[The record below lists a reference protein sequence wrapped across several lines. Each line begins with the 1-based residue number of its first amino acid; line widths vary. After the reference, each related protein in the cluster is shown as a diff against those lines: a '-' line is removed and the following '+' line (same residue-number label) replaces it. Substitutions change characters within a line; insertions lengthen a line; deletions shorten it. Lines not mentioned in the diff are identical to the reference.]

1 MSERLV
7 TPEDARK
14 IANLDGKAQKAA
26 RGLPYRKALFIG
38 CGVLTLLVFAGDSA
52 ALLETFRFVMVE
64 DETRETPLTVYLLAF
79 LGIIAVF
86 AAHVLWK
93 DPSEAPVPRG
103 IVYLGR
109 VALGLYVL
117 GCGAFLAAMV
127 FTNSTGIL
135 AGGGGNDPW
144 GGWLSPGGGGEGGRV
159 RHFFE
164 IYVLPHATAILAAGL
179 GSTFILTIY
188 LAHVLLGTMHNLAL
202 RIDSDAKTAKESKR
216 LRSDLMA
223 VDARYVATIR
233 AAAEVT
239 EETVADRLIQ
249 HADVIASQCG
259 GCLRPAESMLT
270 DLELEVATLPGG
282 FSLPVIRDLGPQ
294 VQKLPPAEL
303 EKRIR
308 AVQRAISREAI
319 HAIARQMVKG
329 ASPAK
334 TKTAK
339 E

>member
-7 TPEDARK
+7 TPEAARK
-14 IANLDGKAQKAA
+14 IANLDGKAQQAA
-26 RGLPYRKALFIG
+26 RGIPYRKAMFIG
-38 CGVLTLLVFAGDSA
+38 CSAVALVVLTAEGA

-64 DETRETPLTVYLLAF
+64 DETRGTPPTVYLLSL

-93 DPSEAPVPRG
+93 DASEAPVPRG

-144 GGWLSPGGGGEGGRV
+144 GGSLGREVAGEGGKV

-164 IYVLPHATAILAAGL
+164 AYVLPHASTILAAGL
-179 GSTFILTIY
+179 GSTFILTVY
-188 LAHVLLGTMHNLAL
+188 LANVVLGAMHRLADG
-202 RIDSDAKTAKESKR
+202 IHSDAKTAKESKR

-223 VDARYVATIR
+223 VDAKYVATIR

-239 EETVADRLIQ
+239 EDAAADRLIQ
-249 HADVIASQCG
+249 HADAIASACG
-259 GCLRPAESMLT
+259 GCLSPAESMLT
-270 DLELEVATLPGG
+270 DLELEAAALPGG
-282 FSLPVIRDLGPQ
+282 FSLPAISDLGPQ

-303 EKRIR
+303 DKRIR

-319 HAIARQMVKG
+319 HAIARQLVKG
-329 ASPAK
+329 MNPAK
-334 TKTAK
+334 ARTAK